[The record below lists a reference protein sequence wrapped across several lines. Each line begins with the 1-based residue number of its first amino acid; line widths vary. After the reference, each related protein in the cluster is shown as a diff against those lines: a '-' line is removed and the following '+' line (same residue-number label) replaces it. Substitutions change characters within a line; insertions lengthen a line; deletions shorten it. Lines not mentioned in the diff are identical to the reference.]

1 MRWASLHCFPLSPPP
16 VIAALPFHTL
26 LLECRTTSR
35 GGQEGRQFACSRRRR
50 RLPHLSLPR
59 SRYHPP
65 PPLQGHCF
73 DPAHSMLGPL
83 DRPSSEPLLF
93 LARRILSSFWA
104 RGVNVAYPVSPSSII
119 CRRGRERREVGT
131 PDTLDTRNSPS
142 LPIALPPLFHA
153 VSLCHWHIV
162 RRPGRKLPLP
172 DFLLLPSEQ
181 TLVLMENGLLKL
193 LANEISKKRNLLSS
207 VLCKFHFTSPCFQCQ
222 RRQPRSSYCQSPKS
236 L

>member
-1 MRWASLHCFPLSPPP
+1 MGFSSLLPSLSPP

-35 GGQEGRQFACSRRRR
+35 GGREGRQFACSRRRR
-50 RLPHLSLPR
+50 LPAPIPSLPR

-83 DRPSSEPLLF
+83 DRPSSAPLLF

-119 CRRGRERREVGT
+119 CRRGRQREEKLGHRIPSIPAT
-131 PDTLDTRNSPS
+131 PLPFPS
-142 LPIALPPLFHA
+142 LFLLYFTQ
-153 VSLCHWHIV
+153 CHCATGTSSV
-162 RRPGRKLPLP
+162 ARGGTRKLPLP

-181 TLVLMENGLLKL
+181 TLVLDGKWPFET
-193 LANEISKKRNLLSS
+193 AS
-207 VLCKFHFTSPCFQCQ
+207 
-222 RRQPRSSYCQSPKS
+222 
-236 L
+236 

>member
-35 GGQEGRQFACSRRRR
+35 GGREGRQFACSRRRR
-50 RLPHLSLPR
+50 LPAPIPSLPR

-83 DRPSSEPLLF
+83 VRASSEPLLF

-119 CRRGRERREVGT
+119 CRRGTERREVGT

-142 LPIALPPLFHA
+142 FPNA
-153 VSLCHWHIV
+153 
-162 RRPGRKLPLP
+162 
-172 DFLLLPSEQ
+172 LLLYFTQ
-181 TLVLMENGLLKL
+181 CHCATGT
-193 LANEISKKRNLLSS
+193 SS
-207 VLCKFHFTSPCFQCQ
+207 VAWGGSFRFPTF
-222 RRQPRSSYCQSPKS
+222 SSFPLSKH
-236 L
+236 

>member
-1 MRWASLHCFPLSPPP
+1 MRWASLHCFPLLSPPP

-35 GGQEGRQFACSRRRR
+35 GGREGRQFACSRRRR
-50 RLPHLSLPR
+50 LPAPIPSLPR

-83 DRPSSEPLLF
+83 DRAPRPSSSLP
-93 LARRILSSFWA
+93 AGYCPPFWA

-131 PDTLDTRNSPS
+131 PDTLDTRNSASSSLISRSVTVPLAHRPSPGEEASASRLSPPS
-142 LPIALPPLFHA
+142 L
-153 VSLCHWHIV
+153 
-162 RRPGRKLPLP
+162 
-172 DFLLLPSEQ
+172 
-181 TLVLMENGLLKL
+181 
-193 LANEISKKRNLLSS
+193 
-207 VLCKFHFTSPCFQCQ
+207 
-222 RRQPRSSYCQSPKS
+222 
-236 L
+236 